1 MIVLG
6 YNGALL
12 GYPELTGTGHDSAAA
27 IVVDGELVAACE
39 EERFNREK
47 HSAKFPKQAMAFCL
61 KQAGLISMTTDA
73 TRWTKA

>member
-12 GYPELTGTGHDSAAA
+12 GYPELTGTGHDSSAA

-47 HSAKFPKQAMAFCL
+47 HSAKLP
-61 KQAGLISMTTDA
+61 QAGHGVLPQA
-73 TRWTKA
+73 GGAQEH